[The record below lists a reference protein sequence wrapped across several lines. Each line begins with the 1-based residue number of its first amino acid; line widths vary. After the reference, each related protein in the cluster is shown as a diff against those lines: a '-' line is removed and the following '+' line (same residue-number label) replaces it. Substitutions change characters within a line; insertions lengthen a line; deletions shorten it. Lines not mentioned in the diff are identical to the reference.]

1 MPSLFTSPFAM
12 KFDIQL
18 NGGADTSNH
27 RLELRIGGTSMSSG
41 QVDFSLGAPEQA
53 TASTDGAGRAGS
65 ADWVE
70 ITPGVYSILIGGRS
84 YEARVTTRPGASPRE
99 VAYVVALGSREY
111 EVEVRDPR
119 AWSRRAGSA
128 AGEGPQE
135 ITAPMPGKIVKVL
148 VKEGAEV
155 SSGQGLVVI
164 EAMKMQNELH
174 APRAGKVGRIYAAE
188 GSGVE
193 AGAKLLRL
201 EVGKGIDSST
211 H

>member
-1 MPSLFTSPFAM
+1 LRSLFTSPFAM

-18 NGGADTSNH
+18 NRGADTSNC
-27 RLELRIGGTSMSSG
+27 RLELRIGGTPMSSG
-41 QVDFSLGAPEQA
+41 QVDFSLGAPEQV
-53 TASTDGAGRAGS
+53 TASTDGAGRVGS

-84 YEARVTTRPGASPRE
+84 YQARVTSRLDASSRE
-99 VAYVVALGSREY
+99 VPYVVALGSREY

-119 AWSRRAGSA
+119 AWSRRVGSGV
-128 AGEGPQE
+128 GEGPQE
-135 ITAPMPGKIVKVL
+135 ITAPMPGKVVKVL
-148 VKEGAEV
+148 VTEGQQV
-155 SSGQGLVVI
+155 SRGQGLVVI

-174 APRAGKVGRIYAAE
+174 APRAGRVGRIYAAE

-201 EVGKGIDSST
+201 EGN
-211 H
+211 